1 MIEND
6 LLVTTS
12 TWYKICTKGVGGF
25 HLPLILK
32 SPSVQAW
39 LYPSIQTPGRTDK
52 AGRKGRRA
60 PLAAH
65 GRSIWRSTVP
75 RMPAVRHSAG
85 RYRTTKGPYDRAGPA
100 LGARATSG
108 DSHGCGSDG
117 DGDGGP
123 GADARQVRSVRRNI
137 AGDQVPRVVLREV
150 VSGSVAL
157 QVGRAWRAR
166 APDSGAQAARISG
179 GS

>member
-1 MIEND
+1 MGQNLYCVD
-6 LLVTTS
+6 S
-12 TWYKICTKGVGGF
+12 TYPVSSRV
-25 HLPLILK
+25 L
-32 SPSVQAW
+32 SVQAR
-39 LYPSIQTPGRTDK
+39 LHPSFQTPGRRGK

-108 DSHGCGSDG
+108 DTHGCGSDG

-123 GADARQVRSVRRNI
+123 GAGARQVRSVRRNI
-137 AGDQVPRVVLREV
+137 AGGQVRRVVLREF

-166 APDSGAQAARISG
+166 APDSGALAARIRG

>member
-32 SPSVQAW
+32 DPLNPSVAT
-39 LYPSIQTPGRTDK
+39 PFQTPGRRGK
-52 AGRKGRRA
+52 AGRKGRGA

-108 DSHGCGSDG
+108 DTHGCGSDG

-137 AGDQVPRVVLREV
+137 AGDQVRRVVLREV

-166 APDSGAQAARISG
+166 APDSGALAARISE

>member
-1 MIEND
+1 MMIEND
-6 LLVTTS
+6 LLVTPS
-12 TWYKICTKGVGGF
+12 TWYKICTVWIPPTPYPQGSFQSKRLHPSF
-25 HLPLILK
+25 H
-32 SPSVQAW
+32 
-39 LYPSIQTPGRTDK
+39 TPGRRGK

-108 DSHGCGSDG
+108 DTHGCGSDG

-123 GADARQVRSVRRNI
+123 GAGARQVRSVRRNI
-137 AGDQVPRVVLREV
+137 AGDQVRRVVLREF

-166 APDSGAQAARISG
+166 APDSGALAARISG